1 MKILCAFMIVSCIL
15 LAVLNAVQGNMVMC
29 AAMLLC
35 ALANIFNLM
44 NYMDGGRPA

>member
-1 MKILCAFMIVSCIL
+1 MKTFRAFLFMACIMIAIFD
-15 LAVLNAVQGNMVMC
+15 AVQGNMVMC